1 MKMDLRFLPFSFRLI
16 RRARLQDTCT
26 ISNLDFLANQ
36 SQISRF
42 VHTRVMNLPS
52 QGGIERKIPD
62 CLDARRKEGNDMRS
76 DGYFLMKLI
85 EDSVSNNGFESI
97 ALIFSKFRGSI
108 NSQIC
113 NSMIRG
119 YLDLN
124 EHLNSLII
132 FAHMHKFSILPDSS
146 TFPAVLKATA
156 QLCDI
161 KLGKMIHGAVVQ
173 MGFIR
178 DVYTSTAL
186 VHMYSSCLSI
196 SDASQLFDEMPER
209 NSVTWNAL
217 ITGYTHNRKFKEAI
231 NAFRGMLAAGAEP
244 SERTVVV
251 VLSACSHLGA
261 LNQGKWIHDFIYQNK
276 LRLNVFVGTAL
287 IDMYAKCGVVEEA
300 EKVFEEIRD
309 KNVYTWNVL
318 ISGYG
323 MNGQGNAALQAFSRM
338 LMENFKPDAVTFL
351 GLLCACCHQGL
362 VTEGRRQF
370 ISMKQQFGLQPK
382 IEHYGC
388 MVDLLG
394 RAGLLEEALEL
405 IESMSMEPDPIIWRA
420 LLCACRV
427 HGNTKL
433 GEYTIRRLIEL
444 EPNNGENYV
453 LLSNLY
459 SRERRWIE
467 VGKLRGMMSL
477 RGIEKVPGCS
487 SIEINNSV
495 HEFTAS
501 NDRKLEFNAI
511 YKQLDNV
518 MKKLKENGY
527 VTGTDMSLF
536 DIEKEEKEHSVMY
549 HSEKLALAF
558 GLLNSPLDCTL
569 RIVKNLRICSDCH
582 EFFKVVSLVY
592 KRYIVVRD
600 RNRFHHFS
608 EGVCSCRDYW

>member
-1 MKMDLRFLPFSFRLI
+1 
-16 RRARLQDTCT
+16 
-26 ISNLDFLANQ
+26 
-36 SQISRF
+36 
-42 VHTRVMNLPS
+42 MNLPS

-119 YLDLN
+119 YLDSN

-178 DVYTSTAL
+178 DVYASTAL
-186 VHMYSSCLSI
+186 VHMYCSCLSI

-217 ITGYTHNRKFKEAI
+217 ITGYTHNRKFREAI

-323 MNGQGNAALQAFSRM
+323 MNGQGSAALQAFSRM

-487 SIEINNSV
+487 SIEINNAV

-501 NDRKLEFNAI
+501 NDRKREFSAI

-558 GLLNSPLDCTL
+558 GLLNSPLDSTL

>member
-1 MKMDLRFLPFSFRLI
+1 
-16 RRARLQDTCT
+16 
-26 ISNLDFLANQ
+26 
-36 SQISRF
+36 
-42 VHTRVMNLPS
+42 MNLPS

-62 CLDARRKEGNDMRS
+62 CLDALRKEGNDMRS

-186 VHMYSSCLSI
+186 VHMYCSCLSI

-244 SERTVVV
+244 SERTMVV

-427 HGNTKL
+427 HGNTKM

-487 SIEINNSV
+487 SIEINNAV
-495 HEFTAS
+495 YEFTAS
-501 NDRKLEFNAI
+501 NDRKLEFSAI

-608 EGVCSCRDYW
+608 ERVCSCRDYW

>member
-1 MKMDLRFLPFSFRLI
+1 MEMYFRLLSFSYRI
-16 RRARLQDTCT
+16 IQRSRLQQICT
-26 ISNLDFLANQ
+26 NSNSVFLA
-36 SQISRF
+36 SEMSKF
-42 VHTRVMNLPS
+42 VHTQAMDLPS
-52 QGGIERKIPD
+52 QRTNEIKIPD
-62 CLDARRKEGNDMRS
+62 YEDALHEEADGVRRR
-76 DGYFLMKLI
+76 GYFLTKLI
-85 EDSVSNNGFESI
+85 DDSVSHNGFESI
-97 ALIFSKFRGSI
+97 ARIFPKFRGSI
-108 NSQIC
+108 DSQLC
-113 NSMIRG
+113 NSMIRR

-124 EHLNSLII
+124 KHLHSLFI

-146 TFPAVLKATA
+146 TFPCVLKATA
-156 QLCDI
+156 KLCASE
-161 KLGKMIHGAVVQ
+161 LGKMIHGTVIQ
-173 MGFIR
+173 MGFVR
-178 DVYTSTAL
+178 DVYISTAL
-186 VHMYSSCLSI
+186 VHMYCSCLSI

-209 NSVTWNAL
+209 NAVTWNAL
-217 ITGYTHNRKFKEAI
+217 ITGYTHNRKFMEAT

-251 VLSACSHLGA
+251 VLSACAHLGA
-261 LNQGKWIHDFIYQNK
+261 LNQGKWIHEFIYHNR

-287 IDMYAKCGVVEEA
+287 IDMYAKCGAVDEA
-300 EKVFEEIRD
+300 EKVFEEIWE
-309 KNVYTWNVL
+309 KNVHTWNVL
-318 ISGYG
+318 ISGYA
-323 MNGQGNAALQAFSRM
+323 MNGQGDAALQAFSRM
-338 LMENFKPDAVTFL
+338 LMEDFEPDEVTFL

-370 ISMKQQFGLQPK
+370 MSMKQQFGLQPK

-394 RAGLLEEALEL
+394 RAGLLEEALQL
-405 IESMSMEPDPIIWRA
+405 IQSMSMEPDPIIWRA

-459 SRERRWIE
+459 SREQRWAE
-467 VGKLRGMMSL
+467 VGELRGMMSL
-477 RGIEKVPGCS
+477 RGIGKVPGCS
-487 SIEINNSV
+487 SIEINNV
-495 HEFTAS
+495 VYEFAAS
-501 NDRKLEFNAI
+501 DDRKPEFEAI
-511 YKQLDNV
+511 YKQLDNLIE
-518 MKKLKENGY
+518 KLKENGY
-527 VTGTDMSLF
+527 VIRTDMALY
-536 DIEKEEKEHSVMY
+536 DIEKEEKERSVVY

-569 RIVKNLRICSDCH
+569 RIVKNLRICLDCH

-608 EGVCSCRDYW
+608 EGFCSCRDYW

>member
-1 MKMDLRFLPFSFRLI
+1 MKMYFRLLPLSCGI
-16 RRARLQDTCT
+16 IQRSRLQEICT
-26 ISNLDFLANQ
+26 ILNSVILE
-36 SQISRF
+36 SEMSKF
-42 VHTRVMNLPS
+42 VHTQAMDLPPPRTN
-52 QGGIERKIPD
+52 ERKIPD
-62 CLDARRKEGNDMRS
+62 YKDALHKEGNDVRR

-85 EDSVSNNGFESI
+85 DDSVSHNGFESI
-97 ALIFSKFRGSI
+97 ALIFSKFRSSI
-108 NSQIC
+108 NSQLC

-124 EHLNSLII
+124 KHLNSLYI

-156 QLCDI
+156 QLCDTEV
-161 KLGKMIHGAVVQ
+161 GKMIHGTVIQ
-173 MGFIR
+173 MGFIH

-186 VHMYSSCLSI
+186 VHMYCACLSI
-196 SDASQLFDEMPER
+196 SDASRVFDEMPER
-209 NSVTWNAL
+209 NAVTWNAL
-217 ITGYTHNRKFKEAI
+217 ITGYTHNRKFMEAI

-244 SERTVVV
+244 SERTMVV

-261 LNQGKWIHDFIYQNK
+261 LNQGKWVHEFIYHNR

-287 IDMYAKCGVVEEA
+287 IDMYAKCGAVDEA
-300 EKVFEEIRD
+300 EKVFEEIRE

-318 ISGYG
+318 ISGYA
-323 MNGQGNAALQAFSRM
+323 MNGQGDAALAAFSRM
-338 LMENFKPDAVTFL
+338 LMENFKPDEVTFL
-351 GLLCACCHQGL
+351 GILCACCHQGL

-370 ISMKQQFGLQPK
+370 MSMKQHFGLQPK

-394 RAGLLEEALEL
+394 RAGFLDEALEL
-405 IESMSMEPDPIIWRA
+405 IQSMSMEPDPIIWRA

-459 SRERRWIE
+459 SREQRWAE

-477 RGIEKVPGCS
+477 RGIGKVPGCS
-487 SIEINNSV
+487 SIEINNV
-495 HEFTAS
+495 VYEFAAS
-501 NDRKLEFNAI
+501 NDRKPEFEAI
-511 YKQLDNV
+511 YKQLDNLSE
-518 MKKLKENGY
+518 KLKENGY
-527 VTGTDMSLF
+527 VTGTDMALY

-558 GLLNSPLDCTL
+558 GLLNSPLGCTL
-569 RIVKNLRICSDCH
+569 RIVKNLRICLDCH
-582 EFFKVVSLVY
+582 EFFKVVSIVY
-592 KRYIVVRD
+592 QRYIVVRD

-608 EGVCSCRDYW
+608 EGFCSCRDYW